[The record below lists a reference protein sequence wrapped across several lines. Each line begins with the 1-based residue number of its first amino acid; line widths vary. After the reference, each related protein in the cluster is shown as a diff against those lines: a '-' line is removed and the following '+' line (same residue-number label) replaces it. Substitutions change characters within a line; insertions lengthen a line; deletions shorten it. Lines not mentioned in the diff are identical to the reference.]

1 LTGQCKEPRFPAPG
15 CAGRRL
21 HAPRQSGGT
30 SLPSAKSLH
39 PPRLRSSACNR
50 CSKGRIQVKPGR
62 SRGGFTLVEML
73 VVLVIVALMMALVGT
88 SISRNI
94 SGAEMRTAASK
105 VAASLRYTRT
115 QAILTKSEQV
125 FLVDAENLT
134 YQAAE
139 REAQK
144 LPEGMKVEL
153 NTARSELT
161 SETAGG
167 IRFYPDGGS
176 TGGNVRLE
184 ANGRIYRVNVAW
196 LTGEASVE
204 RPDD

>member
-1 LTGQCKEPRFPAPG
+1 MGVSWGDL
-15 CAGRRL
+15 
-21 HAPRQSGGT
+21 
-30 SLPSAKSLH
+30 
-39 PPRLRSSACNR
+39 NR
-50 CSKGRIQVKPGR
+50 GL
-62 SRGGFTLVEML
+62 TLVEIM
-73 VVLVIVALMMALVGT
+73 VVLVIVALMMALVGS

-94 SGAEMRTAASK
+94 SGAQMRTAAGK
-105 VAASLRYTRT
+105 VAASIRYTRT
-115 QAILTKSEQV
+115 QAILTKTEQV
-125 FLVDAENLT
+125 FLVDTEKLT

-139 REAQK
+139 REAEE
-144 LPEGMKVEL
+144 LPEGMTVEL

-196 LTGEASVE
+196 LTGEASVQ

>member
-1 LTGQCKEPRFPAPG
+1 
-15 CAGRRL
+15 
-21 HAPRQSGGT
+21 
-30 SLPSAKSLH
+30 
-39 PPRLRSSACNR
+39 LRDLNR
-50 CSKGRIQVKPGR
+50 
-62 SRGGFTLVEML
+62 GFTLVEIM
-73 VVLVIVALMMALVGT
+73 VVLVIVALMMALVGS

-94 SGAEMRTAASK
+94 SGAQMRTAAGK
-105 VAASLRYTRT
+105 VAASMRYTRT
-115 QAILTKSEQV
+115 QAILTKTEQV
-125 FLVDAENLT
+125 FLVDTEKLT

-139 REAQK
+139 REAEE
-144 LPEGMKVEL
+144 LPEGMTVEL

>member
-1 LTGQCKEPRFPAPG
+1 MRDL
-15 CAGRRL
+15 
-21 HAPRQSGGT
+21 
-30 SLPSAKSLH
+30 
-39 PPRLRSSACNR
+39 NR
-50 CSKGRIQVKPGR
+50 
-62 SRGGFTLVEML
+62 GFTLVEIM
-73 VVLVIVALMMALVGT
+73 VVLVIVALMMALVGS

-94 SGAEMRTAASK
+94 SGAQMRTAASK

-125 FLVDAENLT
+125 FLVDTEKLT

-139 REAQK
+139 REAQE

-161 SETAGG
+161 SETVGG

>member
-1 LTGQCKEPRFPAPG
+1 MSGFSRILNRA
-15 CAGRRL
+15 
-21 HAPRQSGGT
+21 QSNGK
-30 SLPSAKSLH
+30 A
-39 PPRLRSSACNR
+39 N
-50 CSKGRIQVKPGR
+50 
-62 SRGGFTLVEML
+62 GFTLVELL
-73 VVLVIVALMMALVGT
+73 VVLVIISLMLALVGT

-94 SGAEMRTAASK
+94 SGAEMRTAARK
-105 VAASLRYTRT
+105 VAAGLRYTRT
-115 QAILTKSEQV
+115 QAILKKSEQV
-125 FLVDAENLT
+125 FIVDTDALT

-139 REAQK
+139 KPPEQ

-184 ANGRIYRVNVAW
+184 ANERIYRVNVAW

-204 RPDD
+204 IEDE

>member
-1 LTGQCKEPRFPAPG
+1 MRDL
-15 CAGRRL
+15 
-21 HAPRQSGGT
+21 
-30 SLPSAKSLH
+30 
-39 PPRLRSSACNR
+39 NR
-50 CSKGRIQVKPGR
+50 
-62 SRGGFTLVEML
+62 GFTLVEIM
-73 VVLVIVALMMALVGT
+73 VVLVIVALMMALVGS

-94 SGAEMRTAASK
+94 SGAQMRTAASK

-125 FLVDAENLT
+125 FLVDTEKLT

-139 REAQK
+139 REAQE
-144 LPEGMKVEL
+144 LPEGMTVEL

-161 SETAGG
+161 SETVGG

>member
-1 LTGQCKEPRFPAPG
+1 M
-15 CAGRRL
+15 
-21 HAPRQSGGT
+21 SGY
-30 SLPSAKSLH
+30 S
-39 PPRLRSSACNR
+39 
-50 CSKGRIQVKPGR
+50 RIQHEVSNKQPAR
-62 SRGGFTLVEML
+62 GFTMVELL

-94 SGAEMRTAASK
+94 SGAQMRVAAGK

-115 QAILTKSEQV
+115 QAILKKTEQV
-125 FLVDAENLT
+125 FLVDTEALT
-134 YQAAE
+134 YQAGE
-139 REAQK
+139 KEPEA
-144 LPEGMKVEL
+144 LPEGMLVEL

-184 ANGRIYRVNVAW
+184 ANGRIYRINVAW